1 MCVRDGKIPL
11 NSNLILLIPN
21 YLHGKKMR
29 IITLNSNLILLIQT
43 TRELPPMPTSFFK
56 FQSDSINTITDARR
70 LCEVINF
77 KFQSD
82 SINTMINAKL
92 DQMSQDFKFQSDS
105 INTDK
110 R

>member
-29 IITLNSNLILLIQT
+29 IITLNSNLILLIQVIFPKISLTVFSLNSNLILLIQT

-56 FQSDSINTITDARR
+56 FQSDSINT
-70 LCEVINF
+70 
-77 KFQSD
+77 
-82 SINTMINAKL
+82 AKTYTIVSGDTL
-92 DQMSQDFKFQSDS
+92 L
-105 INTDK
+105 
-110 R
+110 